1 MRLWS
6 TPEILVQAKQ
16 ISHYG
21 SLPQNNFQN
30 TQLCAYGYQLQCMQT
45 PVLYHWSW

>member
-6 TPEILVQAKQ
+6 TPEILEQAKQ

-21 SLPQNNFQN
+21 SLPQTFQN
-30 TQLCAYGYQLQCMQT
+30 TQLCA
-45 PVLYHWSW
+45 